1 VEPRNSLGEL
11 RHLLLRWFSQTG
23 RSLPNADKPLAIAYS
38 GGLDSTVLLH
48 VAHSLWPE
56 AVVAIHV
63 NHGLQ
68 VAASEFEAQCV
79 VTCQQLSVP
88 LTVMRANI
96 ELQPG
101 DSPEERAR
109 DARYFLLR
117 QSAHAQCAGV
127 LWMAQH
133 ADDQAETV
141 LLALTRGAGVAGLA
155 GMGEVT
161 HHGDLT
167 MGRPLLTVPQNRLRD
182 LGLGQGWAYVDDPT
196 NHDKRYTRNR
206 IRHDVMP
213 VLSQAFPQLVNTL
226 ARTSRHCAQADALLV
241 DLARVDLLATG
252 SPPSLR
258 SLQSLSVARQTNA
271 LRCWLRDESGRAPST
286 AQLDELIKQV
296 AAATTRGH
304 RIDIKIG
311 SGRVVRNGAQ
321 LVYVPPKLTAGKDG
335 EYCGQNEA

>member
-1 VEPRNSLGEL
+1 MPRNSRGEL
-11 RHLLLRWFSQTG
+11 RHLLLWWFSQTG
-23 RSLPNADKPLAIAYS
+23 LPLPHALKPLAIAYS

-48 VAHSLWPE
+48 LAHSLWPD

-68 VAASEFEAQCV
+68 AAASEFEAQCV
-79 VTCQQLSVP
+79 ATCQQLSVP
-88 LTVMRANI
+88 LSVIQANI

-117 QSAHAQCAGV
+117 QGAHAHGAVV
-127 LWMAQH
+127 LWVAQH

-155 GMGEVT
+155 GMGEVA
-161 HHGDLT
+161 HHGEVT

-196 NHDKRYTRNR
+196 NQDKRFTRNR

-241 DLARVDLLATG
+241 DLARVDLLVTG
-252 SPPSLR
+252 APPSLR
-258 SLQSLSVARQTNA
+258 ALQSLSVARQVNA

-286 AQLDELIKQV
+286 AQLTELIKQV

-304 RIDIKIG
+304 RIDIKMG
-311 SGRVVRNGAQ
+311 NGRVVRQGAQ
-321 LVYVPPKLTAGKDG
+321 MLYVPPEETTGADG
-335 EYCGQNEA
+335 ETSALE